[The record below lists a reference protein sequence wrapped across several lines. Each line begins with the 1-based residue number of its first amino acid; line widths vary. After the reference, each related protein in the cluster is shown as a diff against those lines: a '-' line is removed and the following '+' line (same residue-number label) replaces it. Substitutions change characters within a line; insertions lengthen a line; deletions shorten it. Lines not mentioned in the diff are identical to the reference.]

1 MMDASISVKKDWNIV
16 GHAWAVDMLRQHVAR
31 GTMRHAYLFTGQ
43 RGVGRRTLA
52 RRFAQALNC
61 PQPIEPGV
69 PCGVCDD
76 CRRIEAG
83 QHPDVTVIEAEAEG
97 GTLKIEQVR
106 EQRRLITLKPFQSR
120 YRVAIFARFQE
131 SNDAAANALLKTLEE
146 APAHAV
152 LILTAESPEGLLPTI
167 VSRCEVLR
175 LQPASL
181 GEVQELLE
189 QRGAG
194 PDNARLLAHVSAG
207 CPGAALRLMQDPE
220 ALTYRSEKL
229 GELMSLLPGTRAY
242 RFAYAEKL
250 AKDKTAMR
258 GVLLLWLS
266 FWRDVLW
273 RAGGA
278 TTPIANVD
286 HQEQID
292 SLAKRLGLSHAR
304 RLVEDLDRS
313 LRRLESNV
321 NPRLLAEVLLLD
333 WPH

>member
-1 MMDASISVKKDWNIV
+1 
-16 GHAWAVDMLRQHVAR
+16 MLRQHVAR
-31 GTMRHAYLFTGQ
+31 GEARHAYLFTGQ

-61 PQPIEPGV
+61 MAPSEPGV
-69 PCGVCDD
+69 PCGVCED

-83 QHPDVTVIEAEAEG
+83 QHPDVTLIEAEAEG
-97 GTLKIEQVR
+97 GTLKVEQVR
-106 EQRRLITLKPFQSR
+106 EQRRLIVLKPFQAR
-120 YRVAIFARFQE
+120 YRVATFARFQE
-131 SNDAAANALLKTLEE
+131 ANDAAANALLKTLEE

-175 LQPASL
+175 LQPAPL
-181 GEVQELLE
+181 GEVQGLLE
-189 QRGAG
+189 QGG
-194 PDNARLLAHVSAG
+194 VQPDQARLLAHISAG
-207 CPGAALRLMQDPE
+207 CPGAALRLMQDSR
-220 ALTYRSEKL
+220 ALAYRSEKL
-229 GELMSLLPGTRAY
+229 SELLGLLPATRANK
-242 RFAYAEKL
+242 FAYADRL
-250 AKDKTAMR
+250 AKDKAEMR

-278 TTPIANVD
+278 STPIANID

-292 SLAKRLGLSHAR
+292 ALARNLSLPDAR
-304 RLVEDLDRS
+304 RRVEDLDRA

-333 WPH
+333 WPRVSERRGEQA